1 MQFLKA
7 TIAKILLLSAL
18 LLMGGGIDAQAQK
31 QWGGL
36 EAVPRFDP
44 NTKVVAPAMR
54 ERSSRTIP
62 PRTSS
67 PRPGASDLGLQR
79 PVAVKRRGFDYYLGL
94 STRLYYSSNPNVNAP
109 GTTFEKPAGVWLNNI
124 HSGFRLGSYNWGKAA
139 FSPYLG
145 LTLTRFDQFGDKDL
159 DLPLNTLG
167 LYTFGLLQFP
177 SGWALRTGLTYN
189 QDHDGKNNDRVH
201 DDFYPGIT
209 LLKAFSLGKAVSL
222 IDFGLSHHF
231 TNSKLNTKNPDE
243 LDRWELSARWTVM
256 TNIGK
261 WELLPY
267 ARIIFSDY
275 RKGNNH
281 NRQDFTREVGL
292 DLEYPF
298 TSFFT
303 ANFFAHYATR
313 LSKGG
318 LAPGYDYNRFD
329 GGGGASINAKF

>member
-1 MQFLKA
+1 MQFLHA
-7 TIAKILLLSAL
+7 TIVKYYLLSGLLLTSA
-18 LLMGGGIDAQAQK
+18 IDIRAQK
-31 QWGGL
+31 QWGGI
-36 EAVPRFDP
+36 ETVPRFDA

-67 PRPGASDLGLQR
+67 QRPGASDLGLQR

-94 STRLYYSSNPNVNAP
+94 STRVYYSSNPNVQSP
-109 GTTFEKPAGVWLNNI
+109 GHQYEKPAGVWLNNV
-124 HSGFRLGSYNWGKAA
+124 HSGFRLGSYNWGQAA

-159 DLPLNTLG
+159 DFPLNTLG

-209 LLKAFSLGKAVSL
+209 LLKTFSLGKAVSL

-231 TNSKLNTKNPDE
+231 TDSKFKTINPDE

-261 WELLPY
+261 WKLSPY
-267 ARIIFSDY
+267 ARIIYSDY
-275 RKGNNH
+275 RKGFNH
-281 NRQDFTREVGL
+281 DRQDFTREVGL

-298 TSFFT
+298 TSYLT

-318 LAPGYDYNRFD
+318 ISSYDYNRFD

>member
-1 MQFLKA
+1 MLSTISSA
-7 TIAKILLLSAL
+7 TLVGISA
-18 LLMGGGIDAQAQK
+18 IKVSVEIFAQK
-31 QWGGL
+31 GKWGGL
-36 EAVPRFDP
+36 EAVPRFDT
-44 NTKVVAPAMR
+44 NAKVIAPAMMD
-54 ERSSRTIP
+54 RSTRPIP

-67 PRPGASDLGLQR
+67 PRPGVSDLGLQR

-94 STRLYYSSNPNVNAP
+94 STRIYYSSNPNIQSP
-109 GTTFEKPAGVWLNNI
+109 GHTLEKPAGVWLNNI

-167 LYTFGLLQFP
+167 LYTFGLLQF
-177 SGWALRTGLTYN
+177 SNGWALRTGLTYN
-189 QDHDGKNNDRVH
+189 QDHNGKNNERMH

-209 LLKAFSLGKAVSL
+209 FLKTFSLSKAVSL

-231 TNSKLNTKNPDE
+231 TNSKRPNPDE

-256 TNIGK
+256 TQIGK
-261 WELLPY
+261 WELSPY

-275 RKGNNH
+275 RKGENH

-298 TSFFT
+298 TSYLT